1 MTTSDLIACSRA
13 IHTDESIS
21 KIAGYLGIT
30 DNELEDVRSKYT
42 DLETQA
48 FQTIKKWHTKCLSA
62 SKEDLVSVL
71 KASGCNEASKQ

>member
-48 FQTIKKWHTKCLSA
+48 FQTLKKWHTSA